1 MWSTFY
7 IQDDEGR
14 TPGSGGGNPGQAGIS
29 AVMGGA
35 RGGAKRRARTA
46 STSASGAGMSDSQ
59 EGKIKLA
66 FFVAV
71 VGIVLAVL
79 GVGTEFWAELAPS
92 KNYSSNH
99 TCQVAH
105 YGLWKSCVKSLWV
118 ADVDPERESCGPADL
133 PGESNCTFFKF
144 FTTGENAVL
153 FQKTTDKRLST
164 ATGLMAIFSLFLMVM
179 GAICITMA
187 ISKRVPFFLKPASVC
202 FTLSGILL
210 LLSLIVFHQSVLALL
225 ASDHTVPL
233 HHELSWSVSCS
244 ACAATLLI
252 IGGILFLLQALPYS
266 PWQKCMSNKDAES

>member
-7 IQDDEGR
+7 IHDDEGR
-14 TPGSGGGNPGQAGIS
+14 TSGPGGVNPGSAGAPG
-29 AVMGGA
+29 VMSGA
-35 RGGAKRRARTA
+35 HGGAKRRARTA
-46 STSASGAGMSDSQ
+46 SATASRAGMSESQ

-92 KNYSSNH
+92 KSFSSNH
-99 TCQVAH
+99 TCLVAH

-153 FQKTTDKRLST
+153 FQKTTDKKLST
-164 ATGLMAIFSLFLMVM
+164 ATGLMAIFSLFLMSM

-233 HHELSWSVSCS
+233 HHELSWSVSLS